1 MPCTNSVASEDFAD
15 FIAPYFT
22 APEEF
27 MRSQGTDCID
37 FVNSTLAVV
46 YVPLS
51 TVTPFTYTSY
61 TYSAVPKLYSLLDVT
76 SMDTAGITAAS
87 ELPVLGNQGA
97 GVIVGFV
104 DTGINYTDSLFRNA
118 DGSTRIIGIWDQTIE
133 PTTALDTGAFQ
144 DSDKPRSISEEFNSE
159 DSRNLNLSVNS
170 NSSTNSSNFDYINN
184 GSLETAFDFPAL
196 YGTQYTAAQINQAL
210 NSDDP
215 ASIVPTRDENGHGTF
230 LASIAAGNRDER
242 AGFSGAAPRASI
254 AMVKLKPAKQY
265 LRDFYLI
272 QDGTDA
278 YQEND
283 IMMGVS
289 YLYFLARKYSM
300 PLVVCIPLG
309 TNMGSHMGM
318 SRLGQYLNQVSLSN
332 GSAVITAAGNET
344 GARHHFRAV
353 MDADTDEV
361 TAELR
366 VGEREAGFSMELW
379 AEDVGVYTV
388 GFISPTGEVAREIS
402 VPLRGENTVSFL
414 LEQSQITVYTQ
425 IADVSAGSQ
434 FIFMRFEKPMSGI
447 WRILIRN
454 SLDIRET
461 FHLWLPVRGFISDE
475 TYFLRPDPD
484 TIVTDPGNAQYP
496 ITVTAYDHTRNSI
509 YIHASRGYS
518 RSGQIKPDL
527 AAPGVNILGASASG
541 RRLTRMSG
549 TSVSAA
555 HLAGAAAILLHWGV
569 LDGNYPYLNTPVL
582 KSIFVRGAQ
591 RNPALTYPNREFGYG
606 TLDLYEAFLRLRN
619 I

>member
-1 MPCTNSVASEDFAD
+1 MSCTNSVASEDFAD

-22 APEEF
+22 TPEEF
-27 MRSQGTDCID
+27 IRSQGTDCID

-51 TVTPFTYTSY
+51 TVTPSTYTSY

-76 SMDTAGITAAS
+76 SMDAAGITPAG
-87 ELPVLGNQGA
+87 ELPVLNNQGA

-104 DTGINYTDSLFRNA
+104 DTGINYTDSLFRNV
-118 DGSTRIIGIWDQTIE
+118 DGSTRIIGIWDQTNN
-133 PTTALDTGAFQ
+133 
-144 DSDKPRSISEEFNSE
+144 SD
-159 DSRNLNLSVNS
+159 NS
-170 NSSTNSSNFDYINN
+170 NNIEN
-184 GSLETAFDFPAL
+184 ETAKPFSAFSAL
-196 YGTQYTAAQINQAL
+196 YGTQYTAEEINLAL
-210 NSDDP
+210 NSDNP

-242 AGFSGAAPRASI
+242 AGFSGAAPQASI

-272 QDGTDA
+272 QDGADA

-309 TNMGSHMGM
+309 TNIGSHMGM

-353 MDADTDEV
+353 MDASTDEV

-379 AEDVGVYTV
+379 AENMGVYTV

-414 LEQSQITVYTQ
+414 LEQTQITVYTQ

-434 FIFMRFEKPMSGI
+434 FIFMRFENPMSGI

-461 FHLWLPVRGFISDE
+461 FHIWLPVRGFITDE

-484 TIVTDPGNAQYP
+484 TIITDPGNARYP
-496 ITVTAYDHTRNSI
+496 ITVTAYDHTKNSI

-518 RSGQIKPDL
+518 LSGRIKPDL
-527 AAPGVNILGASASG
+527 AAPGVNILGASVSG

-555 HLAGAAAILLHWGV
+555 HLAGAAAILLNWGV
-569 LDGNYPYLNTPVL
+569 LNANYPYLNTPVL

-606 TLDLYEAFLRLRN
+606 TLNLYEAFLHLRN
-619 I
+619 L

>member
-1 MPCTNSVASEDFAD
+1 MSCTNSVASEDFAD

-22 APEEF
+22 SPEEF
-27 MRSQGTDCID
+27 IRSQGTDCID
-37 FVNSTLAVV
+37 FVDSTLAVV

-76 SMDTAGITAAS
+76 SMEAAGITTAS
-87 ELPVLGNQGA
+87 GLPALGNQGA

-104 DTGINYTDSLFRNA
+104 DTGINYMDPLFRNV
-118 DGSTRIIGIWDQTIE
+118 DGSTRIVGIWDQTNN
-133 PTTALDTGAFQ
+133 
-144 DSDKPRSISEEFNSE
+144 SD
-159 DSRNLNLSVNS
+159 NS
-170 NSSTNSSNFDYINN
+170 NNMENEAAKPFS
-184 GSLETAFDFPAL
+184 AFPAL
-196 YGTQYTAAQINQAL
+196 YGTQYTAAQINLAL

-215 ASIVPTRDENGHGTF
+215 VSIVPTRDENGHGTF

-242 AGFSGAAPRASI
+242 AEFSGAAPRASI

-265 LRDFYLI
+265 LREFYLI
-272 QDGTDA
+272 QDGAEA

-283 IMMGVS
+283 IIMGVS

-344 GARHHFRAV
+344 GARHHFQAV
-353 MDADTDEV
+353 MDTDTDEV

-379 AEDVGVYTV
+379 AADVGVYTV
-388 GFISPTGEVAREIS
+388 GFISPTGEVARRIS

-414 LEQSQITVYTQ
+414 LEQTRITVYTQ

-434 FIFMRFEKPMSGI
+434 FIFMRFENPMSGI

-475 TYFLRPDPD
+475 TYFLRPNPD
-484 TIVTDPGNAQYP
+484 TIITDPGNAQYP

-527 AAPGVNILGASASG
+527 AAPGVNILGASSSG

-555 HLAGAAAILLHWGV
+555 HLAGAAAILLSWGI

-582 KSIFVRGAQ
+582 KSIFIRGAQ

-619 I
+619 L

>member
-1 MPCTNSVASEDFAD
+1 MSCTNSVASEDFAD

-22 APEEF
+22 TPEEF
-27 MRSQGTDCID
+27 IRSQGTDCID

-51 TVTPFTYTSY
+51 TVTPSTYTSY

-76 SMDTAGITAAS
+76 SMDAAGITPAG
-87 ELPVLGNQGA
+87 ELPVLNNQGA

-104 DTGINYTDSLFRNA
+104 DTGINYTDSLFRNV
-118 DGSTRIIGIWDQTIE
+118 DGSTRIIGIWDQTNN
-133 PTTALDTGAFQ
+133 
-144 DSDKPRSISEEFNSE
+144 SD
-159 DSRNLNLSVNS
+159 NS
-170 NSSTNSSNFDYINN
+170 NNIEN
-184 GSLETAFDFPAL
+184 ETAKPFSAFSAL
-196 YGTQYTAAQINQAL
+196 YGTQYTAEEINLAL
-210 NSDDP
+210 NSDNP

-242 AGFSGAAPRASI
+242 AGFSGAAPQASI

-272 QDGTDA
+272 QDGAEA

-366 VGEREAGFSMELW
+366 VGERDAGFSMELW
-379 AEDVGVYTV
+379 AENMGAYTV

-414 LEQSQITVYTQ
+414 LEQTQITVYTQ
-425 IADVSAGSQ
+425 IADVSSGSQ
-434 FIFMRFEKPMSGI
+434 FIFMRFENPMSGI

-461 FHLWLPVRGFISDE
+461 FHIWLPVRGFISDE

-484 TIVTDPGNAQYP
+484 TIITDPGNARYP
-496 ITVTAYDHTRNSI
+496 ITVTAYDHTKNSI

-518 RSGQIKPDL
+518 LSGRIKPDL
-527 AAPGVNILGASASG
+527 AAPGVNILGASVSG

-555 HLAGAAAILLHWGV
+555 HLAGAAAILLNWGV
-569 LDGNYPYLNTPVL
+569 LNANYPYLNTPVL

-606 TLDLYEAFLRLRN
+606 TLNLYEAFLHLRN
-619 I
+619 L

>member
-1 MPCTNSVASEDFAD
+1 MSCTNSVASEDFAD

-22 APEEF
+22 TPEEF
-27 MRSQGTDCID
+27 IRSQGTDCID

-51 TVTPFTYTSY
+51 TVTPSTYTSY

-76 SMDTAGITAAS
+76 SMDAAGITPAG
-87 ELPVLGNQGA
+87 ELPVLNNQGA

-104 DTGINYTDSLFRNA
+104 DTGINYTDSLFRNV
-118 DGSTRIIGIWDQTIE
+118 DGSTRIIGIWDQTNN
-133 PTTALDTGAFQ
+133 
-144 DSDKPRSISEEFNSE
+144 SD
-159 DSRNLNLSVNS
+159 NS
-170 NSSTNSSNFDYINN
+170 NNIEN
-184 GSLETAFDFPAL
+184 ETAKPISAFSAL
-196 YGTQYTAAQINQAL
+196 YGTQYTAEEINLAL
-210 NSDDP
+210 NSDNP

-242 AGFSGAAPRASI
+242 AGFSGAAPQASI

-272 QDGTDA
+272 QDGAEA

-353 MDADTDEV
+353 MDASTDEV

-379 AEDVGVYTV
+379 AENMGVYTV

-414 LEQSQITVYTQ
+414 LEQTQITVYTQ

-434 FIFMRFEKPMSGI
+434 FIFMRFENPMSGI

-461 FHLWLPVRGFISDE
+461 FHIWLPVRGFISDE

-484 TIVTDPGNAQYP
+484 TIITDPGNARYP
-496 ITVTAYDHTRNSI
+496 ITVTAYDHTKNSI

-518 RSGQIKPDL
+518 LSGRIKPDL
-527 AAPGVNILGASASG
+527 AAPGVNILGASVSG

-555 HLAGAAAILLHWGV
+555 HLAGAAAILLNWGV
-569 LDGNYPYLNTPVL
+569 LNANYPYLNTPVL

-606 TLDLYEAFLRLRN
+606 TLNLYEAFLHLRN
-619 I
+619 L

>member
-1 MPCTNSVASEDFAD
+1 MSCTNSVASEDFAD

-22 APEEF
+22 TPEEF
-27 MRSQGTDCID
+27 IRSQGTDCVD

-51 TVTPFTYTSY
+51 TVTPSTYTSY

-76 SMDTAGITAAS
+76 SMDAAGITPAG
-87 ELPVLGNQGA
+87 ELPVLNNQGA

-104 DTGINYTDSLFRNA
+104 DTGINYTDSLFRNV
-118 DGSTRIIGIWDQTIE
+118 DGSTRIIGIWDQTNN
-133 PTTALDTGAFQ
+133 
-144 DSDKPRSISEEFNSE
+144 SD
-159 DSRNLNLSVNS
+159 NS
-170 NSSTNSSNFDYINN
+170 NNIEN
-184 GSLETAFDFPAL
+184 ETAKPFSAFSAL
-196 YGTQYTAAQINQAL
+196 YGTQYTAEEINLAL
-210 NSDDP
+210 NSDNP

-272 QDGTDA
+272 QDGAEA

-379 AEDVGVYTV
+379 AENMGAYTV

-414 LEQSQITVYTQ
+414 LEQTQITVYTQ

-434 FIFMRFEKPMSGI
+434 FIFMRFENPMSGI

-461 FHLWLPVRGFISDE
+461 FHIWLPVRGFISDE

-484 TIVTDPGNAQYP
+484 TTITDPGNARYP
-496 ITVTAYDHTRNSI
+496 ITVTAYDHTKNSI

-518 RSGQIKPDL
+518 LSGRIKPDL
-527 AAPGVNILGASASG
+527 AAPGVNILGASVSG

-555 HLAGAAAILLHWGV
+555 HLAGAAAILLNWGV
-569 LDGNYPYLNTPVL
+569 LNANYPYLNTPVL

-606 TLDLYEAFLRLRN
+606 TLNLYEAFLRLRN
-619 I
+619 L

>member
-1 MPCTNSVASEDFAD
+1 MSCTNSVASEDFAD

-22 APEEF
+22 TPEEF
-27 MRSQGTDCID
+27 IRSQGTDCID

-51 TVTPFTYTSY
+51 TVTPSTYTSY

-76 SMDTAGITAAS
+76 SMDAAGITAAG
-87 ELPVLGNQGA
+87 ELPVLNNQGA

-104 DTGINYTDSLFRNA
+104 DTGINYTDSLFRNV
-118 DGSTRIIGIWDQTIE
+118 DGSTRIIGIWDQTNN
-133 PTTALDTGAFQ
+133 
-144 DSDKPRSISEEFNSE
+144 SD
-159 DSRNLNLSVNS
+159 NS
-170 NSSTNSSNFDYINN
+170 NNIEN
-184 GSLETAFDFPAL
+184 ETAKPFSAFSAL
-196 YGTQYTAAQINQAL
+196 YGTQYTAEEINLAL
-210 NSDDP
+210 NSDNP

-242 AGFSGAAPRASI
+242 AGFSGAAPQASI

-272 QDGTDA
+272 QDGAEA

-379 AEDVGVYTV
+379 AENMGVYTV

-414 LEQSQITVYTQ
+414 LEQTQITVYTQ

-434 FIFMRFEKPMSGI
+434 FIFMRFENPMSGI

-461 FHLWLPVRGFISDE
+461 FHLWLPVRGFITDE

-484 TIVTDPGNAQYP
+484 TIITDPGNARYP
-496 ITVTAYDHTRNSI
+496 ITVTAYDHTKNSI

-518 RSGQIKPDL
+518 LSGRIKPDL
-527 AAPGVNILGASASG
+527 AAPGVNILGASVSG

-555 HLAGAAAILLHWGV
+555 HLAGAAAILLNWGV
-569 LDGNYPYLNTPVL
+569 LNANYPYLNTPVL

-606 TLDLYEAFLRLRN
+606 TLNLYEAFLHLRN
-619 I
+619 L

>member
-1 MPCTNSVASEDFAD
+1 MSCTNSVASEDFAD

-22 APEEF
+22 TPEEF
-27 MRSQGTDCID
+27 IRSQGTDCID

-51 TVTPFTYTSY
+51 TVTPSTYTSY

-76 SMDTAGITAAS
+76 SMDAAGITPAG
-87 ELPVLGNQGA
+87 ELPVLNNQGS

-104 DTGINYTDSLFRNA
+104 DTGINYTDSLFRNV
-118 DGSTRIIGIWDQTIE
+118 DGSTRIIGIWDQTNN
-133 PTTALDTGAFQ
+133 
-144 DSDKPRSISEEFNSE
+144 SD
-159 DSRNLNLSVNS
+159 NS
-170 NSSTNSSNFDYINN
+170 NNIEN
-184 GSLETAFDFPAL
+184 ETVKPFSAFSAL
-196 YGTQYTAAQINQAL
+196 YGTQYTAEEINLAL
-210 NSDDP
+210 NSDNP

-242 AGFSGAAPRASI
+242 AGFSGAAPQASI

-272 QDGTDA
+272 QDGAEA

-309 TNMGSHMGM
+309 TNIGSHMGM

-379 AEDVGVYTV
+379 AENMGAYTV

-414 LEQSQITVYTQ
+414 LEQTQITVYTQ

-434 FIFMRFEKPMSGI
+434 FIFMRFENPMSGI

-461 FHLWLPVRGFISDE
+461 FHIWLPVRGFISDE

-484 TIVTDPGNAQYP
+484 TTITDPGNARYP
-496 ITVTAYDHTRNSI
+496 ITVTAYDHTKNSI

-518 RSGQIKPDL
+518 LSGRIKPDL
-527 AAPGVNILGASASG
+527 AAPGVNILGASVSG

-555 HLAGAAAILLHWGV
+555 HLAGAAAILLNWGV
-569 LDGNYPYLNTPVL
+569 LNANYPYLNTPVL

-606 TLDLYEAFLRLRN
+606 TLNLYEAFLHLRN
-619 I
+619 L

>member
-1 MPCTNSVASEDFAD
+1 MSCTNSVASEDFAD

-22 APEEF
+22 TPEEF
-27 MRSQGTDCID
+27 IRSQGTDCID

-51 TVTPFTYTSY
+51 TVTPSTYTSY

-76 SMDTAGITAAS
+76 SMDAAGITPAG
-87 ELPVLGNQGA
+87 ELPVLNNQGA

-104 DTGINYTDSLFRNA
+104 DTGINYTDSLFRNV
-118 DGSTRIIGIWDQTIE
+118 DGSTRIIGIWDQTNN
-133 PTTALDTGAFQ
+133 
-144 DSDKPRSISEEFNSE
+144 SD
-159 DSRNLNLSVNS
+159 NS
-170 NSSTNSSNFDYINN
+170 NNIEN
-184 GSLETAFDFPAL
+184 ETVKPFSAFSAL
-196 YGTQYTAAQINQAL
+196 YGTQYTAEEINLAL
-210 NSDDP
+210 NSDNP

-242 AGFSGAAPRASI
+242 AGFSGAAPQASI

-272 QDGTDA
+272 RDGAEA

-353 MDADTDEV
+353 MDASTDEV

-379 AEDVGVYTV
+379 AENMGVYTV

-414 LEQSQITVYTQ
+414 LEQTQITVYTQ

-434 FIFMRFEKPMSGI
+434 FIFMRFENPMSGI

-461 FHLWLPVRGFISDE
+461 FHLWLPVRGFITDE

-484 TIVTDPGNAQYP
+484 TIITDPGNARYP
-496 ITVTAYDHTRNSI
+496 ITVTAYDHTKNSI

-518 RSGQIKPDL
+518 LSGRIKPDL
-527 AAPGVNILGASASG
+527 AAPGVNILGASVSG

-555 HLAGAAAILLHWGV
+555 HLAGAAAILLNWGV
-569 LDGNYPYLNTPVL
+569 LNANYPYLNTPVL

-606 TLDLYEAFLRLRN
+606 TLDLYEAFLHLRN
-619 I
+619 L

>member
-1 MPCTNSVASEDFAD
+1 MSCTNSVASEDFAD

-22 APEEF
+22 TPEEF
-27 MRSQGTDCID
+27 IRSQGTDCID

-51 TVTPFTYTSY
+51 TVTPSTYTSY

-76 SMDTAGITAAS
+76 SMDAAGITPAG
-87 ELPVLGNQGA
+87 ELPVLNNQGA

-104 DTGINYTDSLFRNA
+104 DTGINYTDSLFRNV
-118 DGSTRIIGIWDQTIE
+118 DGSTRIIGIWDQTNN
-133 PTTALDTGAFQ
+133 
-144 DSDKPRSISEEFNSE
+144 SD
-159 DSRNLNLSVNS
+159 NS
-170 NSSTNSSNFDYINN
+170 NNIEN
-184 GSLETAFDFPAL
+184 ETAKPFSAFSAL
-196 YGTQYTAAQINQAL
+196 YGTQYTAEEINLAL
-210 NSDDP
+210 NSDNP

-242 AGFSGAAPRASI
+242 AGFSGAAPQASI

-272 QDGTDA
+272 QDGADA

-379 AEDVGVYTV
+379 AENMGAYTV

-414 LEQSQITVYTQ
+414 LEQTQITVYTQ
-425 IADVSAGSQ
+425 IADVSSGSQ
-434 FIFMRFEKPMSGI
+434 FIFMRFENPMSGI

-461 FHLWLPVRGFISDE
+461 FHIWLPVRGFITDE

-484 TIVTDPGNAQYP
+484 TIITDPGNARYP
-496 ITVTAYDHTRNSI
+496 ITVTAYDHTKNSI

-518 RSGQIKPDL
+518 LSGRIKPDL
-527 AAPGVNILGASASG
+527 AAPGVNILGASVSG

-555 HLAGAAAILLHWGV
+555 HLAGAAAILLNWGV
-569 LDGNYPYLNTPVL
+569 LNANYPYLNTPVL

-606 TLDLYEAFLRLRN
+606 TLNLYEAFLHLRN
-619 I
+619 L

>member
-1 MPCTNSVASEDFAD
+1 MSCTNSVASEDFAD

-22 APEEF
+22 TPEEF
-27 MRSQGTDCID
+27 IRSQGTDCID

-51 TVTPFTYTSY
+51 TVTPSTYTSY

-76 SMDTAGITAAS
+76 SMDAAGITPAG
-87 ELPVLGNQGA
+87 ELPVLNNQGA

-104 DTGINYTDSLFRNA
+104 DTGINYTDSLFRNV
-118 DGSTRIIGIWDQTIE
+118 DGSTRIIGIWDQTNN
-133 PTTALDTGAFQ
+133 
-144 DSDKPRSISEEFNSE
+144 SD
-159 DSRNLNLSVNS
+159 NS
-170 NSSTNSSNFDYINN
+170 NNIEN
-184 GSLETAFDFPAL
+184 ETAKPFSAFSAL
-196 YGTQYTAAQINQAL
+196 YGTQYTAEEINLAL
-210 NSDDP
+210 NSDNP

-242 AGFSGAAPRASI
+242 AGFSGAAPQASI

-272 QDGTDA
+272 QDGAEA

-353 MDADTDEV
+353 MDASTDEV

-379 AEDVGVYTV
+379 AENMGAYTV

-414 LEQSQITVYTQ
+414 LEQTQITVYTQ
-425 IADVSAGSQ
+425 IADVSSGSQ
-434 FIFMRFEKPMSGI
+434 FIFMRFENPMSGI

-461 FHLWLPVRGFISDE
+461 FHIWLPVRGFISDE

-484 TIVTDPGNAQYP
+484 TIITDPGNARYP
-496 ITVTAYDHTRNSI
+496 ITVTAYDHTKNSI

-518 RSGQIKPDL
+518 LSGRIKPDL
-527 AAPGVNILGASASG
+527 AAPGVNILGASVSG

-555 HLAGAAAILLHWGV
+555 HLAGAAAILLNWGV
-569 LDGNYPYLNTPVL
+569 LNANYPYLNTPVL

-606 TLDLYEAFLRLRN
+606 TLDLYEAFLHLRN
-619 I
+619 L

>member
-1 MPCTNSVASEDFAD
+1 MSCTNSVASEDFAD

-22 APEEF
+22 TPEEF
-27 MRSQGTDCID
+27 IRSQGTDCVD

-76 SMDTAGITAAS
+76 SMDAAGITPAG
-87 ELPVLGNQGA
+87 ELPVLNNQGA

-104 DTGINYTDSLFRNA
+104 DTGINYTDSLFRNV
-118 DGSTRIIGIWDQTIE
+118 DGSTRIIGIWDQTNN
-133 PTTALDTGAFQ
+133 
-144 DSDKPRSISEEFNSE
+144 SD
-159 DSRNLNLSVNS
+159 NS
-170 NSSTNSSNFDYINN
+170 NNIEN
-184 GSLETAFDFPAL
+184 ETAKPFSAFSAL
-196 YGTQYTAAQINQAL
+196 YGTQYTAEEINLAL
-210 NSDDP
+210 NSDNP

-242 AGFSGAAPRASI
+242 AEFSGAAPRASI

-265 LRDFYLI
+265 LREFYLI
-272 QDGTDA
+272 QDGAEA

-283 IMMGVS
+283 IIMGVS

-379 AEDVGVYTV
+379 AENMGAYTV

-414 LEQSQITVYTQ
+414 LEQTQITVYTQ

-434 FIFMRFEKPMSGI
+434 FIFMRFENPMSGI

-461 FHLWLPVRGFISDE
+461 FHIWLPVRGFISDE

-484 TIVTDPGNAQYP
+484 TTITDPGNARYP

-518 RSGQIKPDL
+518 LSGRIKPDL
-527 AAPGVNILGASASG
+527 AAPGVNILGASVSG

-555 HLAGAAAILLHWGV
+555 HLAGAAAILLNWGV

-606 TLDLYEAFLRLRN
+606 MLDLYEAFLRLRN
-619 I
+619 L

>member
-1 MPCTNSVASEDFAD
+1 MSCTNSVASEDFAD

-22 APEEF
+22 TPEEF
-27 MRSQGTDCID
+27 IRSQGTDCID

-51 TVTPFTYTSY
+51 TVTPSTYTSY

-76 SMDTAGITAAS
+76 SMDAAGITPAG
-87 ELPVLGNQGA
+87 ELPVLNNQGA

-104 DTGINYTDSLFRNA
+104 DTGINYTDSLFRNV
-118 DGSTRIIGIWDQTIE
+118 DGSTRIIGIWDQTNN
-133 PTTALDTGAFQ
+133 
-144 DSDKPRSISEEFNSE
+144 SD
-159 DSRNLNLSVNS
+159 NS
-170 NSSTNSSNFDYINN
+170 NNIEN
-184 GSLETAFDFPAL
+184 ETAKPFSAFSAL
-196 YGTQYTAAQINQAL
+196 YGTQYTAEEINLAL
-210 NSDDP
+210 NSDNP

-242 AGFSGAAPRASI
+242 AGFSGAAPQASI

-272 QDGTDA
+272 QDGAEA

-344 GARHHFRAV
+344 GARYHFRAV

-379 AEDVGVYTV
+379 AENMGAYTV

-414 LEQSQITVYTQ
+414 LEQTQITVYTQ
-425 IADVSAGSQ
+425 IADVSSGSQ
-434 FIFMRFEKPMSGI
+434 FIFMRFENPMSGI

-461 FHLWLPVRGFISDE
+461 FHIWLPVRGFISDE

-484 TIVTDPGNAQYP
+484 TTITDPGNARYP
-496 ITVTAYDHTRNSI
+496 ITVTAYDHTKNSI

-518 RSGQIKPDL
+518 LSGQIKPDL
-527 AAPGVNILGASASG
+527 AAPGVNILGASVSG

-555 HLAGAAAILLHWGV
+555 HLAGAAAILLNWGV
-569 LDGNYPYLNTPVL
+569 LNANYPYLNTPVL

-606 TLDLYEAFLRLRN
+606 TLNLYEAFLHLRN
-619 I
+619 L

>member
-1 MPCTNSVASEDFAD
+1 MSCTNSVASEDFAE

-22 APEEF
+22 TPEEF
-27 MRSQGTDCID
+27 IRSQGTDCID

-51 TVTPFTYTSY
+51 TVTPSTYTSY

-76 SMDTAGITAAS
+76 SMDAAGITPAG
-87 ELPVLGNQGA
+87 ELPVLNNQGA

-104 DTGINYTDSLFRNA
+104 DTGINYTDSLFRNV
-118 DGSTRIIGIWDQTIE
+118 DGSTRIIGIWDQTNN
-133 PTTALDTGAFQ
+133 
-144 DSDKPRSISEEFNSE
+144 SD
-159 DSRNLNLSVNS
+159 NS
-170 NSSTNSSNFDYINN
+170 NNIEN
-184 GSLETAFDFPAL
+184 ETAKPFSAFSAL
-196 YGTQYTAAQINQAL
+196 YGTQYTAEEINLAL
-210 NSDDP
+210 NSDTP

-242 AGFSGAAPRASI
+242 AGFSGAAPQASI

-272 QDGTDA
+272 QDGAEA

-379 AEDVGVYTV
+379 AENMGAYTV

-414 LEQSQITVYTQ
+414 LEQTQITVYTQ
-425 IADVSAGSQ
+425 IADVSSGSQ
-434 FIFMRFEKPMSGI
+434 FIFMRFENPMSGI

-461 FHLWLPVRGFISDE
+461 FHIWLPVRGFISDE

-484 TIVTDPGNAQYP
+484 TTITDPGNARYP
-496 ITVTAYDHTRNSI
+496 ITVTAYDHTKNSI

-518 RSGQIKPDL
+518 LSGRIKPDL
-527 AAPGVNILGASASG
+527 AAPGVNILGASVSG

-555 HLAGAAAILLHWGV
+555 HLAGAAAILLNWGV
-569 LDGNYPYLNTPVL
+569 LNANYPYLNTPVL

-606 TLDLYEAFLRLRN
+606 TLNLYEAFLHLRN
-619 I
+619 L

>member
-1 MPCTNSVASEDFAD
+1 MSCTNSVASEDFAD

-22 APEEF
+22 TPEEF
-27 MRSQGTDCID
+27 IRSQGTDCID

-51 TVTPFTYTSY
+51 TVTPSTYTSY

-76 SMDTAGITAAS
+76 SMDAAGITPAG
-87 ELPVLGNQGA
+87 ELPVLNNQGA

-104 DTGINYTDSLFRNA
+104 DTGINYTDSLFRNV
-118 DGSTRIIGIWDQTIE
+118 DGSTRIIGIWDQTNN
-133 PTTALDTGAFQ
+133 
-144 DSDKPRSISEEFNSE
+144 SD
-159 DSRNLNLSVNS
+159 NS
-170 NSSTNSSNFDYINN
+170 NNIEN
-184 GSLETAFDFPAL
+184 ETAKPFSAFSAL
-196 YGTQYTAAQINQAL
+196 YGTQYTAEEINLAL
-210 NSDDP
+210 NSDNP

-242 AGFSGAAPRASI
+242 AGFSGAAPQASI

-272 QDGTDA
+272 QDGADA

-379 AEDVGVYTV
+379 AENMGAYTV

-402 VPLRGENTVSFL
+402 VPLRGENTVFFL
-414 LEQSQITVYTQ
+414 LEQTQITVYTQ
-425 IADVSAGSQ
+425 IADVSSGSQ
-434 FIFMRFEKPMSGI
+434 FIFMRFENPMSGI

-461 FHLWLPVRGFISDE
+461 FHIWLPVRGFISDE

-484 TIVTDPGNAQYP
+484 TTITDPGNARYP
-496 ITVTAYDHTRNSI
+496 ITVTAYDHTKNSI

-518 RSGQIKPDL
+518 LSGRIKPDL
-527 AAPGVNILGASASG
+527 AAPGVNILGASVSG

-555 HLAGAAAILLHWGV
+555 HLAGAAAILLNWGV
-569 LDGNYPYLNTPVL
+569 LNANYPYLNTPVL

-606 TLDLYEAFLRLRN
+606 TLNLYEAFLHLRN
-619 I
+619 L

>member
-1 MPCTNSVASEDFAD
+1 MSCTNSVASEDFAD

-22 APEEF
+22 TPEEF
-27 MRSQGTDCID
+27 IRSQGTDCID

-51 TVTPFTYTSY
+51 TVTPSTYTSY

-76 SMDTAGITAAS
+76 SMDAAGITPAG
-87 ELPVLGNQGA
+87 ELPVLNNQGA

-104 DTGINYTDSLFRNA
+104 DTGINYTDSLFRNV
-118 DGSTRIIGIWDQTIE
+118 DGSTRIIGIWDQTNN
-133 PTTALDTGAFQ
+133 
-144 DSDKPRSISEEFNSE
+144 SD
-159 DSRNLNLSVNS
+159 NS
-170 NSSTNSSNFDYINN
+170 NNIEN
-184 GSLETAFDFPAL
+184 ETAKPFSAFSAL
-196 YGTQYTAAQINQAL
+196 YGTQYTAEEINLAL
-210 NSDDP
+210 NSDNP

-242 AGFSGAAPRASI
+242 AGFSGAAPQASI

-272 QDGTDA
+272 QDGAEA

-379 AEDVGVYTV
+379 AENMGAYTV

-414 LEQSQITVYTQ
+414 LEQTQITVYTQ
-425 IADVSAGSQ
+425 IADVSSGSQ
-434 FIFMRFEKPMSGI
+434 FIFMRFENPMSGI

-461 FHLWLPVRGFISDE
+461 FHIWLPVRGFISDE

-484 TIVTDPGNAQYP
+484 TTITDPGNARYP
-496 ITVTAYDHTRNSI
+496 ITVTAYDHTKNSI

-518 RSGQIKPDL
+518 LSGRIKPDL
-527 AAPGVNILGASASG
+527 AAPGVNILGASVSG

-555 HLAGAAAILLHWGV
+555 HLAGAAAILLNWGV
-569 LDGNYPYLNTPVL
+569 LNANYPYLNTPVL

-591 RNPALTYPNREFGYG
+591 RNPALTYPNREYGYG
-606 TLDLYEAFLRLRN
+606 TLNLYEAFLHLRN
-619 I
+619 L

>member
-1 MPCTNSVASEDFAD
+1 MSCTNSVASEDFAD

-22 APEEF
+22 TPEEF
-27 MRSQGTDCID
+27 IRSQGTDCID

-51 TVTPFTYTSY
+51 TVTPSTYTSY

-76 SMDTAGITAAS
+76 SMDAAGITPAG
-87 ELPVLGNQGA
+87 ELPVLNNQGA

-104 DTGINYTDSLFRNA
+104 DTGINYTDSLFRNV
-118 DGSTRIIGIWDQTIE
+118 DGSTRIIGIWDQTNN
-133 PTTALDTGAFQ
+133 
-144 DSDKPRSISEEFNSE
+144 SD
-159 DSRNLNLSVNS
+159 NS
-170 NSSTNSSNFDYINN
+170 NNIEN
-184 GSLETAFDFPAL
+184 ETVKPFSAFSAL
-196 YGTQYTAAQINQAL
+196 YGTQYTAEEINLAL
-210 NSDDP
+210 NSDNP

-242 AGFSGAAPRASI
+242 AGFSGAAPQASI

-272 QDGTDA
+272 QDGAEA

-309 TNMGSHMGM
+309 TNIGSHMGM

-379 AEDVGVYTV
+379 AENMGAYTV

-414 LEQSQITVYTQ
+414 LEQTQITVYTQ
-425 IADVSAGSQ
+425 IADVSSGSQ
-434 FIFMRFEKPMSGI
+434 FIFMRFENPMSGI

-461 FHLWLPVRGFISDE
+461 FHIWLPVRGFISDE

-484 TIVTDPGNAQYP
+484 TTITDPGNARYP
-496 ITVTAYDHTRNSI
+496 ITVTAYDHTKNSI

-518 RSGQIKPDL
+518 LSGRIKPDL
-527 AAPGVNILGASASG
+527 AAPGVNILGASVSG

-555 HLAGAAAILLHWGV
+555 HLAGAAAILLNWGV
-569 LDGNYPYLNTPVL
+569 LNANYPYLNTPVL

-606 TLDLYEAFLRLRN
+606 TLNLYEAFLHLRN
-619 I
+619 L

>member
-1 MPCTNSVASEDFAD
+1 MSCTNSVASEDFAD

-22 APEEF
+22 TPEEF
-27 MRSQGTDCID
+27 IRSQGTDCID

-76 SMDTAGITAAS
+76 SMEAAGITTAS
-87 ELPVLGNQGA
+87 GLPALGNQGA

-104 DTGINYTDSLFRNA
+104 DTGINYMDPLFRNV
-118 DGSTRIIGIWDQTIE
+118 DGSTRIVGIWDQTNN
-133 PTTALDTGAFQ
+133 
-144 DSDKPRSISEEFNSE
+144 SD
-159 DSRNLNLSVNS
+159 NS
-170 NSSTNSSNFDYINN
+170 NSIEN
-184 GSLETAFDFPAL
+184 ETAKPFSAFSAL
-196 YGTQYTAAQINQAL
+196 YGTQYTAAQINLAL

-215 ASIVPTRDENGHGTF
+215 VSIVPTRDENGHGTF

-242 AGFSGAAPRASI
+242 AEFSGAAPRASI

-265 LRDFYLI
+265 LREFYLI
-272 QDGTDA
+272 QDGAEA

-283 IMMGVS
+283 IIMGVS

-344 GARHHFRAV
+344 GARHHFQAV

-379 AEDVGVYTV
+379 AADVGVYTV
-388 GFISPTGEVAREIS
+388 GFISPTGEVARRIS

-414 LEQSQITVYTQ
+414 LEQTRITVYTQ

-434 FIFMRFEKPMSGI
+434 FIFMRFENPMSGI

-475 TYFLRPDPD
+475 TYFLRPNPD
-484 TIVTDPGNAQYP
+484 TIITDPGNAQYP

-527 AAPGVNILGASASG
+527 AAPGVNILGASSSG

-555 HLAGAAAILLHWGV
+555 HLAGAAAILLSWGI

-582 KSIFVRGAQ
+582 KSIFIRGAQ

-606 TLDLYEAFLRLRN
+606 TLNLYEAFLRLRN
-619 I
+619 L

>member
-1 MPCTNSVASEDFAD
+1 MSCTNSVASEDFAD

-22 APEEF
+22 TPEEF
-27 MRSQGTDCID
+27 IRSQGTDCID

-51 TVTPFTYTSY
+51 TVTPSTYTSY

-76 SMDTAGITAAS
+76 SMDAAGITPAG
-87 ELPVLGNQGA
+87 ELPVLNNQGA

-118 DGSTRIIGIWDQTIE
+118 DGSTRIIGIWDQTNN
-133 PTTALDTGAFQ
+133 
-144 DSDKPRSISEEFNSE
+144 SD
-159 DSRNLNLSVNS
+159 NS
-170 NSSTNSSNFDYINN
+170 NNIEN
-184 GSLETAFDFPAL
+184 ETAKPFSAFSAL
-196 YGTQYTAAQINQAL
+196 YGTQYTAEEINLAL
-210 NSDDP
+210 NSDNP

-242 AGFSGAAPRASI
+242 AGFSGAAPQASI

-272 QDGTDA
+272 RDGADA

-309 TNMGSHMGM
+309 TNIGSHMGM

-379 AEDVGVYTV
+379 AENMGAYTV

-414 LEQSQITVYTQ
+414 LEQTQITVYTQ

-434 FIFMRFEKPMSGI
+434 FIFMRFENPMSGI

-461 FHLWLPVRGFISDE
+461 FHIWLPVRGFISDE

-484 TIVTDPGNAQYP
+484 TIITDPGNARYP
-496 ITVTAYDHTRNSI
+496 ITVTAYDHTKNSI

-518 RSGQIKPDL
+518 LSGRIKPDL
-527 AAPGVNILGASASG
+527 AAPGVNILGASVSG

-555 HLAGAAAILLHWGV
+555 HLAGAAAILLNWGV
-569 LDGNYPYLNTPVL
+569 LNANYPYLNTPVL

-606 TLDLYEAFLRLRN
+606 TLNLYEAFLHLRN
-619 I
+619 L

>member
-1 MPCTNSVASEDFAD
+1 MSCTNSVASEDFAD

-22 APEEF
+22 TPEEF
-27 MRSQGTDCID
+27 IRSQGTDCID

-51 TVTPFTYTSY
+51 TVTPSTYTSY

-76 SMDTAGITAAS
+76 SMDAAGITPAG
-87 ELPVLGNQGA
+87 ELPVLNNQGA

-104 DTGINYTDSLFRNA
+104 DTGINYTDSLFRNV
-118 DGSTRIIGIWDQTIE
+118 DGSTRIIGIWDQTNN
-133 PTTALDTGAFQ
+133 
-144 DSDKPRSISEEFNSE
+144 SD
-159 DSRNLNLSVNS
+159 NS
-170 NSSTNSSNFDYINN
+170 NNIEN
-184 GSLETAFDFPAL
+184 ETAKPFSAFSAL
-196 YGTQYTAAQINQAL
+196 YGTQYTAEEINLAL
-210 NSDDP
+210 NSDNP

-242 AGFSGAAPRASI
+242 AGFSGAAPQASI

-272 QDGTDA
+272 QDGADA

-379 AEDVGVYTV
+379 AENMGAYTV

-414 LEQSQITVYTQ
+414 LEQTQITVYTQ

-434 FIFMRFEKPMSGI
+434 FIFMRFENPMSGI

-461 FHLWLPVRGFISDE
+461 FHIWLPVRGFISDE

-484 TIVTDPGNAQYP
+484 TTITDPGNARYP
-496 ITVTAYDHTRNSI
+496 ITVTAYDHTKNSI

-518 RSGQIKPDL
+518 LSGRIKPDL
-527 AAPGVNILGASASG
+527 AAPGVNILGASVSG

-555 HLAGAAAILLHWGV
+555 HLAGAAAILLNWGV
-569 LDGNYPYLNTPVL
+569 LNANYPYLNTPVL

-606 TLDLYEAFLRLRN
+606 TLNLYEAFLHLRN
-619 I
+619 L

>member
-1 MPCTNSVASEDFAD
+1 MSCTNSVASEDFAD

-22 APEEF
+22 TPEEYI
-27 MRSQGTDCID
+27 RSQGTDCID

-51 TVTPFTYTSY
+51 TVTPSTYTSY

-76 SMDTAGITAAS
+76 SMDAAGITPAG
-87 ELPVLGNQGA
+87 ELPVLNNQGA

-104 DTGINYTDSLFRNA
+104 DTGINYTDSLFRNV
-118 DGSTRIIGIWDQTIE
+118 DGSTRIIGIWDQTNN
-133 PTTALDTGAFQ
+133 
-144 DSDKPRSISEEFNSE
+144 SD
-159 DSRNLNLSVNS
+159 NS
-170 NSSTNSSNFDYINN
+170 NNIEN
-184 GSLETAFDFPAL
+184 ETAKPFSAFSAL
-196 YGTQYTAAQINQAL
+196 YGTQYTAEEINLAL
-210 NSDDP
+210 NSDNP

-242 AGFSGAAPRASI
+242 AGFSGAAPQASI

-272 QDGTDA
+272 QDGAEA

-379 AEDVGVYTV
+379 AENMGAYTV

-414 LEQSQITVYTQ
+414 LEQTQITVYTQ

-434 FIFMRFEKPMSGI
+434 FIFMRFENPMSGI

-454 SLDIRET
+454 TLDIRET
-461 FHLWLPVRGFISDE
+461 FHIWLPVRGFISDE

-484 TIVTDPGNAQYP
+484 TTITDPGNARYP
-496 ITVTAYDHTRNSI
+496 ITVTAYDHTKNSI

-518 RSGQIKPDL
+518 LSGRIKPDL
-527 AAPGVNILGASASG
+527 AAPGVNILGASVSG

-555 HLAGAAAILLHWGV
+555 HLAGAAAILLNWGV
-569 LDGNYPYLNTPVL
+569 LNANYPYLNTPVL

-606 TLDLYEAFLRLRN
+606 TLNLYEAFLHLRN
-619 I
+619 L

>member
-1 MPCTNSVASEDFAD
+1 MSCTNSVASEDFAD

-22 APEEF
+22 TPEEF
-27 MRSQGTDCID
+27 IRSQGTDCID

-51 TVTPFTYTSY
+51 TVTPSTYTSY

-76 SMDTAGITAAS
+76 SMDAAGITPAG
-87 ELPVLGNQGA
+87 ELPVLNNQGA

-118 DGSTRIIGIWDQTIE
+118 DGSTRIIGIWDQTNN
-133 PTTALDTGAFQ
+133 
-144 DSDKPRSISEEFNSE
+144 SD
-159 DSRNLNLSVNS
+159 NS
-170 NSSTNSSNFDYINN
+170 NNIEN
-184 GSLETAFDFPAL
+184 ETAKPFSAFSAL
-196 YGTQYTAAQINQAL
+196 YGTQYTAEEINLAL
-210 NSDDP
+210 NSDNP

-242 AGFSGAAPRASI
+242 AEFSGAAPQASI

-272 QDGTDA
+272 QDGAEA

-379 AEDVGVYTV
+379 AENMGAYTV

-414 LEQSQITVYTQ
+414 LEQTQITVYTQ
-425 IADVSAGSQ
+425 IADVSSGSQ
-434 FIFMRFEKPMSGI
+434 FIFMRFENPMSGI

-461 FHLWLPVRGFISDE
+461 FHIWLPVRGFISDE

-484 TIVTDPGNAQYP
+484 TIITDPGNARYL
-496 ITVTAYDHTRNSI
+496 ITVTAYDHTKNSI

-518 RSGQIKPDL
+518 LSGRIKPDL
-527 AAPGVNILGASASG
+527 AAPGVNILGASVSG

-555 HLAGAAAILLHWGV
+555 HLAGAAAILLNWGV
-569 LDGNYPYLNTPVL
+569 LNANYPYLNTPVL

-606 TLDLYEAFLRLRN
+606 TLNLYEAFLHLRN
-619 I
+619 L

>member
-1 MPCTNSVASEDFAD
+1 MSCTNSVASEDFAD

-22 APEEF
+22 TPEEF
-27 MRSQGTDCID
+27 IRSQGTDCID

-51 TVTPFTYTSY
+51 TVTPSTYTSY

-76 SMDTAGITAAS
+76 SMDAAGITPAG
-87 ELPVLGNQGA
+87 ELPVLNNQGA

-104 DTGINYTDSLFRNA
+104 DTGINYTDSLFRNV
-118 DGSTRIIGIWDQTIE
+118 DGSTRIIGIWDQTNN
-133 PTTALDTGAFQ
+133 
-144 DSDKPRSISEEFNSE
+144 SD
-159 DSRNLNLSVNS
+159 NS
-170 NSSTNSSNFDYINN
+170 NNIEN
-184 GSLETAFDFPAL
+184 ETAKPFSAFSAL
-196 YGTQYTAAQINQAL
+196 YGTQYTAEEINLAL
-210 NSDDP
+210 NSDNP

-242 AGFSGAAPRASI
+242 AGFSGAAPQASI

-272 QDGTDA
+272 QDGAEA

-379 AEDVGVYTV
+379 AENMGAYTV

-414 LEQSQITVYTQ
+414 LEQTQITVYTQ
-425 IADVSAGSQ
+425 IADVSSGSQ
-434 FIFMRFEKPMSGI
+434 FIFMRFENPMSGI

-454 SLDIRET
+454 TLDIRET
-461 FHLWLPVRGFISDE
+461 FHIWLPVRGFISDE

-484 TIVTDPGNAQYP
+484 TTITDPGNARYP
-496 ITVTAYDHTRNSI
+496 ITVTAYDHTKNSI

-518 RSGQIKPDL
+518 LSGQIKPDL
-527 AAPGVNILGASASG
+527 AAPGVNILGASVSG

-555 HLAGAAAILLHWGV
+555 HLAGAAAILLNWGV
-569 LDGNYPYLNTPVL
+569 LNANYPYLNTPVL

-606 TLDLYEAFLRLRN
+606 TLNLYEAFLHLRN
-619 I
+619 L

>member
-1 MPCTNSVASEDFAD
+1 MSCTNSVASEDFAD

-22 APEEF
+22 TPEEF
-27 MRSQGTDCID
+27 IRSQGTDCID

-51 TVTPFTYTSY
+51 TVTPSTYTSY

-76 SMDTAGITAAS
+76 SMDAAGITPAG
-87 ELPVLGNQGA
+87 ELPVLNNQGA

-104 DTGINYTDSLFRNA
+104 DTGINYTDSLFRNV
-118 DGSTRIIGIWDQTIE
+118 DGSTRIIGIWDQTNN
-133 PTTALDTGAFQ
+133 
-144 DSDKPRSISEEFNSE
+144 SD
-159 DSRNLNLSVNS
+159 NS
-170 NSSTNSSNFDYINN
+170 NNIEN
-184 GSLETAFDFPAL
+184 ETAKPFSAFSAL
-196 YGTQYTAAQINQAL
+196 YGTQYTAEEINLAL
-210 NSDDP
+210 NSDNP

-242 AGFSGAAPRASI
+242 AGFSGAAPQASI

-272 QDGTDA
+272 RDGADA

-353 MDADTDEV
+353 MDASTDEV

-379 AEDVGVYTV
+379 AENMGAYTV

-414 LEQSQITVYTQ
+414 LEQTQITVYTQ
-425 IADVSAGSQ
+425 IADVSSGSQ
-434 FIFMRFEKPMSGI
+434 FIFMRFENPMSGI

-461 FHLWLPVRGFISDE
+461 FHIWLPVRGFISDE

-484 TIVTDPGNAQYP
+484 TTITDPGNARYP
-496 ITVTAYDHTRNSI
+496 ITVTAYDHTKNSI

-518 RSGQIKPDL
+518 LSGRIKPDL
-527 AAPGVNILGASASG
+527 AAPGVNILGASVSG

-555 HLAGAAAILLHWGV
+555 HLAGAAAILLNWGV
-569 LDGNYPYLNTPVL
+569 LNANYPYLNTPVL

-606 TLDLYEAFLRLRN
+606 TLNLYEAFLHLRN
-619 I
+619 L

>member
-1 MPCTNSVASEDFAD
+1 MSCTNSVASEDFAD

-22 APEEF
+22 TPEEF
-27 MRSQGTDCID
+27 IRSQGTDCID

-51 TVTPFTYTSY
+51 TVTPSTYTSY

-76 SMDTAGITAAS
+76 SMDAAGITPAG
-87 ELPVLGNQGA
+87 ELPVLNNQGA

-104 DTGINYTDSLFRNA
+104 DTGINYTDSLFRNV
-118 DGSTRIIGIWDQTIE
+118 DGSTRIIGIWDQTNN
-133 PTTALDTGAFQ
+133 LD
-144 DSDKPRSISEEFNSE
+144 
-159 DSRNLNLSVNS
+159 NS
-170 NSSTNSSNFDYINN
+170 NNIEN
-184 GSLETAFDFPAL
+184 ETAKPFSAFSAL
-196 YGTQYTAAQINQAL
+196 YGTQYTAEEINLAL
-210 NSDDP
+210 NSDNP

-242 AGFSGAAPRASI
+242 AGFSGAAPQASI

-272 QDGTDA
+272 QDGAEA

-379 AEDVGVYTV
+379 AENMGAYTV

-414 LEQSQITVYTQ
+414 LEQTQITVYTQ

-434 FIFMRFEKPMSGI
+434 FIFMRFENPMSGI

-461 FHLWLPVRGFISDE
+461 FHIWLPVRGFISDE

-484 TIVTDPGNAQYP
+484 TIITDPGNARYP
-496 ITVTAYDHTRNSI
+496 ITVTAYDHTKNSI

-518 RSGQIKPDL
+518 LSGRIKPDL
-527 AAPGVNILGASASG
+527 AAPGVNILGASVSG

-555 HLAGAAAILLHWGV
+555 HLAGAAAILLNWGV
-569 LDGNYPYLNTPVL
+569 LNANYPYLNTPVL

-606 TLDLYEAFLRLRN
+606 TLNLYEAFLHLRN
-619 I
+619 L

>member
-1 MPCTNSVASEDFAD
+1 MSCTNSVASEDFAD

-22 APEEF
+22 TPEEF
-27 MRSQGTDCID
+27 IRSQGTDCID

-51 TVTPFTYTSY
+51 TVTPSTYTSY

-76 SMDTAGITAAS
+76 SMDAAGITPAG
-87 ELPVLGNQGA
+87 ELPVLNNQGA

-118 DGSTRIIGIWDQTIE
+118 DGSTRIIGIWDQTNN
-133 PTTALDTGAFQ
+133 
-144 DSDKPRSISEEFNSE
+144 SD
-159 DSRNLNLSVNS
+159 NS
-170 NSSTNSSNFDYINN
+170 NNIEN
-184 GSLETAFDFPAL
+184 ETAKPFSAFSAL
-196 YGTQYTAAQINQAL
+196 YGTQYTAEEINLAL
-210 NSDDP
+210 NSDNP

-242 AGFSGAAPRASI
+242 AGFSGAAPQASI

-272 QDGTDA
+272 QDGADS

-379 AEDVGVYTV
+379 AENMGVYTV

-414 LEQSQITVYTQ
+414 LEQTQITVYTQ
-425 IADVSAGSQ
+425 IADVSSGSQ
-434 FIFMRFEKPMSGI
+434 FIFMRFENPMSGI

-461 FHLWLPVRGFISDE
+461 FHIWLPVRGFISDE

-484 TIVTDPGNAQYP
+484 TTITDPGNARYP
-496 ITVTAYDHTRNSI
+496 ITVTAYDHTKNSI

-518 RSGQIKPDL
+518 LSGRIKPDL
-527 AAPGVNILGASASG
+527 AAPGVNILGASVSG

-555 HLAGAAAILLHWGV
+555 HLAGAAAILLNWGV
-569 LDGNYPYLNTPVL
+569 LNANYPYLNTPVL

-606 TLDLYEAFLRLRN
+606 TLDLYEAFLHLRN
-619 I
+619 L

>member
-1 MPCTNSVASEDFAD
+1 MSCTNSVASEDFAD

-22 APEEF
+22 TPEEF
-27 MRSQGTDCID
+27 IRSQGTDCID

-51 TVTPFTYTSY
+51 TVTPSTYTSY

-76 SMDTAGITAAS
+76 SMDAAGITPAG
-87 ELPVLGNQGA
+87 ELPVLNNQGA

-104 DTGINYTDSLFRNA
+104 DTGINYTDSLFRNV
-118 DGSTRIIGIWDQTIE
+118 DGSTRIIGIWDQTNN
-133 PTTALDTGAFQ
+133 
-144 DSDKPRSISEEFNSE
+144 SD
-159 DSRNLNLSVNS
+159 NS
-170 NSSTNSSNFDYINN
+170 NNIEN
-184 GSLETAFDFPAL
+184 ETAKPFSAFSAL
-196 YGTQYTAAQINQAL
+196 YGTQYTAEEINLAL
-210 NSDDP
+210 NSDNP

-242 AGFSGAAPRASI
+242 AGFSGAAPQASI

-272 QDGTDA
+272 QDGAEA

-379 AEDVGVYTV
+379 AENMGAYTV

-402 VPLRGENTVSFL
+402 IPLRGENTVSFL
-414 LEQSQITVYTQ
+414 LEQTQITIYTQ
-425 IADVSAGSQ
+425 IADASAGSQ
-434 FIFMRFEKPMSGI
+434 FIFMRFENPMSGI

-461 FHLWLPVRGFISDE
+461 FHIWLPVRGFISDE

-484 TIVTDPGNAQYP
+484 TTITDPGNARYP
-496 ITVTAYDHTRNSI
+496 ITVTAYDHTKNSI

-518 RSGQIKPDL
+518 LSGRIKPDL
-527 AAPGVNILGASASG
+527 AAPGVNILGASVSG

-555 HLAGAAAILLHWGV
+555 HLAGAAAILLNWGV
-569 LDGNYPYLNTPVL
+569 LNANYPYLNTPVL

-606 TLDLYEAFLRLRN
+606 TLNLYEAFLHLRN
-619 I
+619 L

>member
-1 MPCTNSVASEDFAD
+1 MSCTNSVASEDFAD

-22 APEEF
+22 TPEEF
-27 MRSQGTDCID
+27 IRSQGTDCID

-51 TVTPFTYTSY
+51 TVTPSTYTSY

-76 SMDTAGITAAS
+76 SMDAAGITPAG
-87 ELPVLGNQGA
+87 ELPVLNNQGA

-104 DTGINYTDSLFRNA
+104 DTGINYTDSLFRNV
-118 DGSTRIIGIWDQTIE
+118 DGSTRIIGIWDQTNN
-133 PTTALDTGAFQ
+133 
-144 DSDKPRSISEEFNSE
+144 SD
-159 DSRNLNLSVNS
+159 NS
-170 NSSTNSSNFDYINN
+170 NNIEN
-184 GSLETAFDFPAL
+184 ETAKPFSAFSAL
-196 YGTQYTAAQINQAL
+196 YGTQYTAEEINLAL
-210 NSDDP
+210 NSDNP

-242 AGFSGAAPRASI
+242 AGFSGAAPQASI

-272 QDGTDA
+272 QDGADA

-379 AEDVGVYTV
+379 AENMGAYTV

-414 LEQSQITVYTQ
+414 LEQTQITVYTQ
-425 IADVSAGSQ
+425 IADVSSGSQ
-434 FIFMRFEKPMSGI
+434 FIFMRFENPMSGI

-461 FHLWLPVRGFISDE
+461 FHIWLPVRGFISDE

-484 TIVTDPGNAQYP
+484 TIITDPGNARYL
-496 ITVTAYDHTRNSI
+496 ITVTAYDHTKNSI

-518 RSGQIKPDL
+518 LSGRIKPDL
-527 AAPGVNILGASASG
+527 AAPGVNILGASVSG

-555 HLAGAAAILLHWGV
+555 HLAGAAAILLNWGV
-569 LDGNYPYLNTPVL
+569 LNANYPYLNTPVL

-606 TLDLYEAFLRLRN
+606 TLNLYEAFLHLRN
-619 I
+619 L

>member
-1 MPCTNSVASEDFAD
+1 MSCTNSVASEDFAD

-22 APEEF
+22 TPEEF
-27 MRSQGTDCID
+27 IRSQGTDCID

-51 TVTPFTYTSY
+51 TVTPSTYTSY

-76 SMDTAGITAAS
+76 SMDAAGITPAG
-87 ELPVLGNQGA
+87 ELPVLNNQGA

-104 DTGINYTDSLFRNA
+104 DTGINYTDSLFRNV
-118 DGSTRIIGIWDQTIE
+118 DGSTRIIGIWDQTNN
-133 PTTALDTGAFQ
+133 
-144 DSDKPRSISEEFNSE
+144 SD
-159 DSRNLNLSVNS
+159 NS
-170 NSSTNSSNFDYINN
+170 NNIEN
-184 GSLETAFDFPAL
+184 ETAKPFSAFSAL
-196 YGTQYTAAQINQAL
+196 YGTQYTAEEINLAL
-210 NSDDP
+210 NSDNP

-242 AGFSGAAPRASI
+242 AGFSGAAPQASI

-272 QDGTDA
+272 QDGAEA

-379 AEDVGVYTV
+379 AENMGAYTV

-402 VPLRGENTVSFL
+402 VPLRGENTGSFL
-414 LEQSQITVYTQ
+414 LEQTQITVYTQ
-425 IADVSAGSQ
+425 IADVSSGSQ
-434 FIFMRFEKPMSGI
+434 FIFMRFENPMSGI

-461 FHLWLPVRGFISDE
+461 FHIWLPVRGFISDE

-484 TIVTDPGNAQYP
+484 TTITDPGNARYP
-496 ITVTAYDHTRNSI
+496 ITVTAYDHTKNSI

-518 RSGQIKPDL
+518 LSGQIKPDL
-527 AAPGVNILGASASG
+527 AAPGVNILGASVSG

-555 HLAGAAAILLHWGV
+555 HLAGAAAILLNWGV
-569 LDGNYPYLNTPVL
+569 LNANYPYLNTPVL

-606 TLDLYEAFLRLRN
+606 TLNLYEAFLHLRN
-619 I
+619 L

>member
-1 MPCTNSVASEDFAD
+1 MSCTNSVASEDFAD

-22 APEEF
+22 TPEEF
-27 MRSQGTDCID
+27 IRSQGTDCVD

-51 TVTPFTYTSY
+51 TVTPSTYTSY

-76 SMDTAGITAAS
+76 SMDAAGITPAG
-87 ELPVLGNQGA
+87 ELPVLNNQGA

-104 DTGINYTDSLFRNA
+104 DTGINYTDSLFRNV
-118 DGSTRIIGIWDQTIE
+118 DGSTRIIGIWDQTNN
-133 PTTALDTGAFQ
+133 
-144 DSDKPRSISEEFNSE
+144 SD
-159 DSRNLNLSVNS
+159 NS
-170 NSSTNSSNFDYINN
+170 NNIEN
-184 GSLETAFDFPAL
+184 ETAKPFSAFSAL
-196 YGTQYTAAQINQAL
+196 YGTQYTAEEINLAL
-210 NSDDP
+210 NSDNP

-272 QDGTDA
+272 QDGAEA

-379 AEDVGVYTV
+379 AENMGAYTV

-414 LEQSQITVYTQ
+414 LEQTQITVYTQ

-434 FIFMRFEKPMSGI
+434 FIFMRFENPMSGI
-447 WRILIRN
+447 WRILIQN

-475 TYFLRPDPD
+475 TYFLRPNPD
-484 TIVTDPGNAQYP
+484 TIITDPGNAQYP

-518 RSGQIKPDL
+518 LSGRIKPDL
-527 AAPGVNILGASASG
+527 AAPGVNILGASVSG

-555 HLAGAAAILLHWGV
+555 HLAGAAAILLNWGI

-606 TLDLYEAFLRLRN
+606 TLNLYEAFLRLRN
-619 I
+619 L

>member
-1 MPCTNSVASEDFAD
+1 MSCTNSVASEDFAD

-22 APEEF
+22 TPEEF
-27 MRSQGTDCID
+27 IRSQGTDCID

-51 TVTPFTYTSY
+51 TVTPSTYTSY

-76 SMDTAGITAAS
+76 SMDGAGITPAG
-87 ELPVLGNQGA
+87 ELPVLNNQGA

-104 DTGINYTDSLFRNA
+104 DTGINYTDSLFRNV
-118 DGSTRIIGIWDQTIE
+118 DGSTRIIGIWDQTNN
-133 PTTALDTGAFQ
+133 
-144 DSDKPRSISEEFNSE
+144 SD
-159 DSRNLNLSVNS
+159 NS
-170 NSSTNSSNFDYINN
+170 NNIEN
-184 GSLETAFDFPAL
+184 ETAKPFSAFSAL
-196 YGTQYTAAQINQAL
+196 YGTQYTAEEINLAL
-210 NSDDP
+210 NSDNP

-242 AGFSGAAPRASI
+242 AGFSGAAPQASI

-272 QDGTDA
+272 QDGAEA

-379 AEDVGVYTV
+379 AENMGAYTV

-414 LEQSQITVYTQ
+414 LEQTQITVYTQ
-425 IADVSAGSQ
+425 IADVSSGSQ
-434 FIFMRFEKPMSGI
+434 FIFMRFENPMSGI

-461 FHLWLPVRGFISDE
+461 FHIWLPVRGFISDE

-484 TIVTDPGNAQYP
+484 TTITDPGNARYP
-496 ITVTAYDHTRNSI
+496 ITVTAYDHTKNSI

-518 RSGQIKPDL
+518 LSGRIKPDL
-527 AAPGVNILGASASG
+527 AAPGVNILGASVSG

-555 HLAGAAAILLHWGV
+555 HLAGAAAILLNWGV
-569 LDGNYPYLNTPVL
+569 LNANYPYLNTPVL

-606 TLDLYEAFLRLRN
+606 TLNLYEAFLHLRN
-619 I
+619 L

>member
-1 MPCTNSVASEDFAD
+1 MSCTNSVASEDFAD

-22 APEEF
+22 TPEEF
-27 MRSQGTDCID
+27 IRSQGTDCID

-51 TVTPFTYTSY
+51 TVTPSTYTSY

-76 SMDTAGITAAS
+76 SMDAAGITAAE
-87 ELPVLGNQGA
+87 ELPVLNNQGA

-104 DTGINYTDSLFRNA
+104 DTGINYTDSLFRNV
-118 DGSTRIIGIWDQTIE
+118 DGSTRIIGIWDQTNN
-133 PTTALDTGAFQ
+133 
-144 DSDKPRSISEEFNSE
+144 SD
-159 DSRNLNLSVNS
+159 NS
-170 NSSTNSSNFDYINN
+170 NNIEN
-184 GSLETAFDFPAL
+184 ETAKPFSAFSAL
-196 YGTQYTAAQINQAL
+196 YGTQYTAEEINLAL
-210 NSDDP
+210 NSDNP

-242 AGFSGAAPRASI
+242 AGFSGAAPQASI

-272 QDGTDA
+272 QDGAEA

-379 AEDVGVYTV
+379 AENMGAYTV

-402 VPLRGENTVSFL
+402 VPLRGENTVAFL
-414 LEQSQITVYTQ
+414 LEQTQITVYTQ

-434 FIFMRFEKPMSGI
+434 FIFMRFENPMSGI

-461 FHLWLPVRGFISDE
+461 FHIWLPVRGFISDE

-484 TIVTDPGNAQYP
+484 TTITDPGNARYP
-496 ITVTAYDHTRNSI
+496 ITVTAYDHTKSSI

-518 RSGQIKPDL
+518 LSGRIKPDL
-527 AAPGVNILGASASG
+527 AAPGVNILGASSSG

-555 HLAGAAAILLHWGV
+555 HLAGAAAILLSWGI

-582 KSIFVRGAQ
+582 KSIFIRGAQ

-619 I
+619 L

>member
-1 MPCTNSVASEDFAD
+1 MSCTNSVASEDFAD

-22 APEEF
+22 TPEEF
-27 MRSQGTDCID
+27 IRSQGTDCID

-51 TVTPFTYTSY
+51 TVTPSTYTSY

-76 SMDTAGITAAS
+76 SMDAAGITAAG
-87 ELPVLGNQGA
+87 ELPVLNNQGA

-104 DTGINYTDSLFRNA
+104 DTGINYTDSLFRNV
-118 DGSTRIIGIWDQTIE
+118 DGSTRIIGIWDQTNN
-133 PTTALDTGAFQ
+133 
-144 DSDKPRSISEEFNSE
+144 SD
-159 DSRNLNLSVNS
+159 NS
-170 NSSTNSSNFDYINN
+170 NNIEN
-184 GSLETAFDFPAL
+184 ETAKPFSAFSAL
-196 YGTQYTAAQINQAL
+196 YGTQYTAEEINLAL
-210 NSDDP
+210 NSDNP

-242 AGFSGAAPRASI
+242 AGFSGAAPQASI

-272 QDGTDA
+272 QDGADA

-309 TNMGSHMGM
+309 TNIGSHMGM

-379 AEDVGVYTV
+379 AENMGAYTV

-414 LEQSQITVYTQ
+414 LEQTQITVYTQ
-425 IADVSAGSQ
+425 IADVSSGSQ
-434 FIFMRFEKPMSGI
+434 FIFMRFENPMSGI

-461 FHLWLPVRGFISDE
+461 FHIWLPVRGFISDE

-484 TIVTDPGNAQYP
+484 TTITDPGNARYP
-496 ITVTAYDHTRNSI
+496 ITVTAYDHTKNSI

-518 RSGQIKPDL
+518 LSGRIKPDL
-527 AAPGVNILGASASG
+527 AAPGVNILGASVSG

-555 HLAGAAAILLHWGV
+555 HLAGAAAILLNWGV
-569 LDGNYPYLNTPVL
+569 LNANYPYLNTPVL

-606 TLDLYEAFLRLRN
+606 TLNLYEAFLHLRN
-619 I
+619 L

>member
-1 MPCTNSVASEDFAD
+1 MSCTNSVASEDFAD

-22 APEEF
+22 TPEEF
-27 MRSQGTDCID
+27 IRSQGTDCID

-51 TVTPFTYTSY
+51 TVTPSTYTSY

-76 SMDTAGITAAS
+76 SMDAAGITPAG
-87 ELPVLGNQGA
+87 ELPVLNNQGA

-104 DTGINYTDSLFRNA
+104 DTGINYTDSLFRNV
-118 DGSTRIIGIWDQTIE
+118 DGSTRIIGIWDQTNN
-133 PTTALDTGAFQ
+133 
-144 DSDKPRSISEEFNSE
+144 SD
-159 DSRNLNLSVNS
+159 NS
-170 NSSTNSSNFDYINN
+170 NNIEN
-184 GSLETAFDFPAL
+184 ETVKPFSAFSAL
-196 YGTQYTAAQINQAL
+196 YGTQYTAEEINLAL
-210 NSDDP
+210 NSDNP

-242 AGFSGAAPRASI
+242 AGFSGAAPQASI

-272 QDGTDA
+272 QDGAEA

-309 TNMGSHMGM
+309 TNIGSHMGM

-379 AEDVGVYTV
+379 AENMGAYTV

-414 LEQSQITVYTQ
+414 LEQTQITVYTQ
-425 IADVSAGSQ
+425 IADVSSGSQ
-434 FIFMRFEKPMSGI
+434 FIFMRFENPMSGI

-461 FHLWLPVRGFISDE
+461 FHIWLPVRGFISDE

-484 TIVTDPGNAQYP
+484 TIITDPGNARYP
-496 ITVTAYDHTRNSI
+496 ITVTAYDHTKNSI

-518 RSGQIKPDL
+518 LSGQIKPDL
-527 AAPGVNILGASASG
+527 AAPGVNILGASVSG

-555 HLAGAAAILLHWGV
+555 HLAGAAAILLNWGV
-569 LDGNYPYLNTPVL
+569 LNANYPYLNTPVL

-606 TLDLYEAFLRLRN
+606 TLNLYEAFLHLRN
-619 I
+619 L

>member
-1 MPCTNSVASEDFAD
+1 MSCTNSVASEDFAD

-22 APEEF
+22 SPEEF
-27 MRSQGTDCID
+27 IRSQGTDCID
-37 FVNSTLAVV
+37 FVDSTLAVV

-76 SMDTAGITAAS
+76 SMEAAGITTAS
-87 ELPVLGNQGA
+87 GLPALGNQGA

-104 DTGINYTDSLFRNA
+104 DTGINYMDPLFRNV
-118 DGSTRIIGIWDQTIE
+118 DGSTRIVGIWDQTNN
-133 PTTALDTGAFQ
+133 
-144 DSDKPRSISEEFNSE
+144 SD
-159 DSRNLNLSVNS
+159 NS
-170 NSSTNSSNFDYINN
+170 NNMENEAAKPFS
-184 GSLETAFDFPAL
+184 AFPAL
-196 YGTQYTAAQINQAL
+196 YGTQYTAAQINLAL

-215 ASIVPTRDENGHGTF
+215 VSIVPTRDENGHGTF

-242 AGFSGAAPRASI
+242 AEFSGAAPRASI

-265 LRDFYLI
+265 LREFYLI
-272 QDGTDA
+272 QDGAEA

-289 YLYFLARKYSM
+289 YLYFLAKKYSM

-344 GARHHFRAV
+344 GARHHFQAV

-379 AEDVGVYTV
+379 AADVGVYTV
-388 GFISPTGEVAREIS
+388 GFISPTGEVARRIS

-414 LEQSQITVYTQ
+414 LEQTRITVYTQ

-434 FIFMRFEKPMSGI
+434 FIFMRFENPMSGI

-461 FHLWLPVRGFISDE
+461 FHLWLPVRGFITDE
-475 TYFLRPDPD
+475 TYFLRPNPD
-484 TIVTDPGNAQYP
+484 TIITDPGNAQYP

-527 AAPGVNILGASASG
+527 AAPGVNILGASSSE

-555 HLAGAAAILLHWGV
+555 HLAGAAAILLSWGI

-582 KSIFVRGAQ
+582 KSIFIRGAQ

-619 I
+619 L

>member
-1 MPCTNSVASEDFAD
+1 MSCTNSVASEDFAD

-22 APEEF
+22 TPEEF
-27 MRSQGTDCID
+27 IRSQGTDCID

-76 SMDTAGITAAS
+76 SMDAAGITPAG
-87 ELPVLGNQGA
+87 ELPVLNNQGA

-104 DTGINYTDSLFRNA
+104 DTGINYTDSLFRNV
-118 DGSTRIIGIWDQTIE
+118 DGSTRIIGIWDQTNN
-133 PTTALDTGAFQ
+133 
-144 DSDKPRSISEEFNSE
+144 SD
-159 DSRNLNLSVNS
+159 NS
-170 NSSTNSSNFDYINN
+170 NNIEN
-184 GSLETAFDFPAL
+184 ETVKPFSAFSAL
-196 YGTQYTAAQINQAL
+196 YGTQYTAEEINLAL
-210 NSDDP
+210 NSDNP

-242 AGFSGAAPRASI
+242 AGFSGAAPQASI

-272 QDGTDA
+272 QDGAEA

-353 MDADTDEV
+353 MDASTDEV

-379 AEDVGVYTV
+379 AENMGVYTV

-414 LEQSQITVYTQ
+414 LEQTQITVYTQ

-434 FIFMRFEKPMSGI
+434 FIFMRFENPMSGI

-461 FHLWLPVRGFISDE
+461 FHIWLPIRGFISDE

-484 TIVTDPGNAQYP
+484 TIITDPGNARYP
-496 ITVTAYDHTRNSI
+496 ITVTAYDHTKNSI

-518 RSGQIKPDL
+518 LSGRIKPDL
-527 AAPGVNILGASASG
+527 AAPGVNILGASVSG

-555 HLAGAAAILLHWGV
+555 HLAGAAAILLNWGV
-569 LDGNYPYLNTPVL
+569 LNANYPYLNTPVL

-606 TLDLYEAFLRLRN
+606 TLDLYEAFLHLRN
-619 I
+619 L

>member
-1 MPCTNSVASEDFAD
+1 MSCTNSVASEDFAD

-22 APEEF
+22 TPEEF
-27 MRSQGTDCID
+27 IRSQGTDCID

-51 TVTPFTYTSY
+51 TVTPSTYTSY

-76 SMDTAGITAAS
+76 SMDAAGITAAG
-87 ELPVLGNQGA
+87 ELPVLNNQGA

-104 DTGINYTDSLFRNA
+104 DTGINYTDSLFRNV
-118 DGSTRIIGIWDQTIE
+118 DGSTRIIGIWDQTNN
-133 PTTALDTGAFQ
+133 
-144 DSDKPRSISEEFNSE
+144 SD
-159 DSRNLNLSVNS
+159 NS
-170 NSSTNSSNFDYINN
+170 NNIEN
-184 GSLETAFDFPAL
+184 ETAKPFSAFSAL
-196 YGTQYTAAQINQAL
+196 YGTQYTAEEINLAL
-210 NSDDP
+210 NSDNP
-215 ASIVPTRDENGHGTF
+215 ASIVSTRDENGHGTF

-242 AGFSGAAPRASI
+242 AGFSGAAPQASI

-272 QDGTDA
+272 RDGADA

-353 MDADTDEV
+353 MDASTDEV

-379 AEDVGVYTV
+379 AENMGVYTV

-414 LEQSQITVYTQ
+414 LEQTQITIYTQ

-434 FIFMRFEKPMSGI
+434 FIFMRFENPMSGI

-461 FHLWLPVRGFISDE
+461 FHIWLPVRGFITDE

-484 TIVTDPGNAQYP
+484 TIITDPGNARYP
-496 ITVTAYDHTRNSI
+496 ITVTAYDHTKNSI

-518 RSGQIKPDL
+518 LSGRIKPDL
-527 AAPGVNILGASASG
+527 AAPGVNILGASVSG

-549 TSVSAA
+549 TSISAA
-555 HLAGAAAILLHWGV
+555 HLAGAAAILLNWGV
-569 LDGNYPYLNTPVL
+569 LNANYPYLNTPVL

-606 TLDLYEAFLRLRN
+606 TLNLYEAFLHLRN
-619 I
+619 L

>member
-1 MPCTNSVASEDFAD
+1 MSCTNSVASEDFAD

-22 APEEF
+22 TPEEF
-27 MRSQGTDCID
+27 IRSQGTDCID

-51 TVTPFTYTSY
+51 TVTPSTYTSY

-76 SMDTAGITAAS
+76 SMDAAGITAAG
-87 ELPVLGNQGA
+87 ELPVLNNQGA

-104 DTGINYTDSLFRNA
+104 DTGINYTDSLFRNV
-118 DGSTRIIGIWDQTIE
+118 DGSTRIIGIWDQTNN
-133 PTTALDTGAFQ
+133 
-144 DSDKPRSISEEFNSE
+144 SD
-159 DSRNLNLSVNS
+159 NS
-170 NSSTNSSNFDYINN
+170 NNIEN
-184 GSLETAFDFPAL
+184 ETAKPISAFSAL
-196 YGTQYTAAQINQAL
+196 YGTQYTAEEINLAL
-210 NSDDP
+210 NSDNP

-242 AGFSGAAPRASI
+242 AGFSGAAPQASI

-272 QDGTDA
+272 QDGAEA

-361 TAELR
+361 IAELR

-379 AEDVGVYTV
+379 AENMGAYTV

-414 LEQSQITVYTQ
+414 LEQTQITVYTQ
-425 IADVSAGSQ
+425 IADVSSGSQ
-434 FIFMRFEKPMSGI
+434 FIFMRFENPMSGI

-454 SLDIRET
+454 TLDIRET
-461 FHLWLPVRGFISDE
+461 FHIWLPVRGFISDE

-484 TIVTDPGNAQYP
+484 TTITDPGNARYP
-496 ITVTAYDHTRNSI
+496 ITVTAYDHTKNSI

-518 RSGQIKPDL
+518 LSGRIKPDL
-527 AAPGVNILGASASG
+527 AAPGVNILGASVSG

-555 HLAGAAAILLHWGV
+555 HLAGAAAILLNWGV
-569 LDGNYPYLNTPVL
+569 LNANYPYLNTPVL

-606 TLDLYEAFLRLRN
+606 TLNLYEAFLHLRN
-619 I
+619 L

>member
-1 MPCTNSVASEDFAD
+1 MSCTNSVASEDFAD

-22 APEEF
+22 TPEEF
-27 MRSQGTDCID
+27 IRSQGTDCID

-51 TVTPFTYTSY
+51 TVTPSTYTSY

-76 SMDTAGITAAS
+76 SMDAAGITPAG
-87 ELPVLGNQGA
+87 ELPVLNNQGA

-104 DTGINYTDSLFRNA
+104 DTGINYTDSLFRNV
-118 DGSTRIIGIWDQTIE
+118 DGSTRIIGIWDQTNN
-133 PTTALDTGAFQ
+133 
-144 DSDKPRSISEEFNSE
+144 SD
-159 DSRNLNLSVNS
+159 NS
-170 NSSTNSSNFDYINN
+170 NNIEN
-184 GSLETAFDFPAL
+184 ETAKPFSAFSAL
-196 YGTQYTAAQINQAL
+196 YGTQYTAEEINLAL
-210 NSDDP
+210 NSDNP

-242 AGFSGAAPRASI
+242 AEFSGAAPQASI

-272 QDGTDA
+272 QDGAEA

-379 AEDVGVYTV
+379 AENMGAYTV

-414 LEQSQITVYTQ
+414 LEQTQITVYTQ
-425 IADVSAGSQ
+425 IADVSSGSQ
-434 FIFMRFEKPMSGI
+434 FIFMRFENPMSGI

-461 FHLWLPVRGFISDE
+461 FHIWLPVRGFISDE

-484 TIVTDPGNAQYP
+484 TIITDPGNARYP
-496 ITVTAYDHTRNSI
+496 ITVTAYDHTKNSI

-518 RSGQIKPDL
+518 LSGRIKPDL
-527 AAPGVNILGASASG
+527 AAPGVNILGASVSG

-555 HLAGAAAILLHWGV
+555 HLAGAAAILLNWGV
-569 LDGNYPYLNTPVL
+569 LNANYPYLNTPVL

-606 TLDLYEAFLRLRN
+606 TLNLYEAFLHLRN
-619 I
+619 L

>member
-1 MPCTNSVASEDFAD
+1 MACRNSVASEEFAD

-22 APEEF
+22 SPENF

-51 TVTPFTYTSY
+51 TVTPSTYTSY

-76 SMDTAGITAAS
+76 SMDAAGITAAG
-87 ELPVLGNQGA
+87 ELPVLNNQGE
-97 GVIVGFV
+97 GVLIGFV
-104 DTGINYTDSLFRNA
+104 DTGIHYMDPLFRSA
-118 DGSTRIIGIWDQTIE
+118 DGSTRIIGIWDQTNN
-133 PTTALDTGAFQ
+133 
-144 DSDKPRSISEEFNSE
+144 SD
-159 DSRNLNLSVNS
+159 NS
-170 NSSTNSSNFDYINN
+170 NNIEN
-184 GSLETAFDFPAL
+184 ETAKPFSAFSAL
-196 YGTQYTAAQINQAL
+196 YGTQYTAEEINLAL
-210 NSDDP
+210 NSDNP

-242 AGFSGAAPRASI
+242 AGFSGAAPQASI

-272 QDGTDA
+272 QDGAEA

-379 AEDVGVYTV
+379 AENMGAYTV

-414 LEQSQITVYTQ
+414 LEQTQITVYTQ

-434 FIFMRFEKPMSGI
+434 FIFMRFENPMSGI

-461 FHLWLPVRGFISDE
+461 FHIWLPVRGFISDE

-484 TIVTDPGNAQYP
+484 TIITDPGNARYP
-496 ITVTAYDHTRNSI
+496 ITVTAYDHTKNSI

-518 RSGQIKPDL
+518 LSGRIKPDL
-527 AAPGVNILGASASG
+527 AAPGVNILGASVSG

-555 HLAGAAAILLHWGV
+555 HLAGAAAILLNWGV
-569 LDGNYPYLNTPVL
+569 LNANYPYLNTPVL

-591 RNPALTYPNREFGYG
+591 RNPALTYPNREYGYG
-606 TLDLYEAFLRLRN
+606 TLDLHEAFLHLRN
-619 I
+619 L

>member
-1 MPCTNSVASEDFAD
+1 MSCTNSVASEDFAD

-22 APEEF
+22 TPEEF
-27 MRSQGTDCID
+27 IRSQGTDCID

-51 TVTPFTYTSY
+51 TVTPSTYTSY

-76 SMDTAGITAAS
+76 SMDAAGITPAG
-87 ELPVLGNQGA
+87 ELPVLNNQGA

-104 DTGINYTDSLFRNA
+104 DTGINYTDSLFRNV
-118 DGSTRIIGIWDQTIE
+118 DGSTRIIGIWDQTNN
-133 PTTALDTGAFQ
+133 
-144 DSDKPRSISEEFNSE
+144 SD
-159 DSRNLNLSVNS
+159 NS
-170 NSSTNSSNFDYINN
+170 NNIENK
-184 GSLETAFDFPAL
+184 TAKPFSAFSAL
-196 YGTQYTAAQINQAL
+196 YGTQYTAEEINLAL
-210 NSDDP
+210 NSDNP

-242 AGFSGAAPRASI
+242 AGFSGAAPQASI

-272 QDGTDA
+272 QDGAEA

-309 TNMGSHMGM
+309 TNIGSHMGM

-353 MDADTDEV
+353 MDASTDEV

-379 AEDVGVYTV
+379 AENMGVYTV

-414 LEQSQITVYTQ
+414 LEQTQITVYTQ

-434 FIFMRFEKPMSGI
+434 FIFMRFENPMSGI

-461 FHLWLPVRGFISDE
+461 FHLWLPIRGFITDE

-484 TIVTDPGNAQYP
+484 TIITDPGNARYP
-496 ITVTAYDHTRNSI
+496 ITVTAYDHTKNSI

-518 RSGQIKPDL
+518 LSGRIKPDL
-527 AAPGVNILGASASG
+527 AAPGVNILGASVSG

-555 HLAGAAAILLHWGV
+555 HLAGAAAILLNWGV
-569 LDGNYPYLNTPVL
+569 LNANYPYLNTPVL

-606 TLDLYEAFLRLRN
+606 TLDLYEAFLHLRN
-619 I
+619 L